1 MLFKGRLFRVQKI
14 STKNYFFRHHL
25 ETTVENKKELQG
37 IAWKNI
43 RSLSQM
49 DKLIKVRVN
58 HIGQIVATGEY

>member
-1 MLFKGRLFRVQKI
+1 MNYYI
-14 STKNYFFRHHL
+14 SK
-25 ETTVENKKELQG
+25 VDENKKELQG